1 MQQNSCAVWFK
12 QPPKY
17 QNLQWSGG
25 FATQAAWWQPLYL
38 VDLKSVGNGNH
49 LEIFNM
55 WTSLPLPLSL
65 SREGLAL
72 HYCLKVLAR
81 GFGHAR
87 CSWSREAYV
96 WSSCDLVEHE
106 HDILKKEKYMCLCR
120 ATYRVTIKLYW
131 RIQGGHYADHC
142 AAREKVRPQG
152 VDVSLDDMKLAV
164 RAKCDRNIVVVT
176 RSEICGLK
184 GGHQWRGRLFCSI
197 LYLAEALEQKRAW
210 NLEALKNLLADV
222 LAKKAKP
229 QLVTHMAPQR
239 WDHFFGIS
247 FFSWS

>member
-131 RIQGGHYADHC
+131 HIQGGHYADLC
-142 AAREKVRPQG
+142 AAWEKVRPQG
-152 VDVSLDDMKLAV
+152 VDVSLDDMKLTV

-184 GGHQWRGRLFCSI
+184 GGHQWRGRLFCS
-197 LYLAEALEQKRAW
+197 
-210 NLEALKNLLADV
+210 LL
-222 LAKKAKP
+222 
-229 QLVTHMAPQR
+229 
-239 WDHFFGIS
+239 
-247 FFSWS
+247 